1 MSYRRFQLAAN
12 QWSRFIQIITPSLGE
27 LLFMGLLNE
36 AADHVDLEAGHA
48 KNDIKCTLD
57 GRDFTVEVK
66 TAWWHD
72 TNRTLLGHSPLRENQ
87 HPDLGALFGQFDVD
101 PDSASVRELDAGGIT
116 VADDRLFYLLP
127 TTALQKC
134 ARPDGRSLAR
144 SLALERELAPFEVDL
159 SVGLTGEGLLNLLS
173 Q

>member
-1 MSYRRFQLAAN
+1 MESIHSDRYALTGRV
-12 QWSRFIQIITPSLGE
+12 GVC
-27 LLFMGLLNE
+27 GLLNQ
-36 AADHVDLEAGHA
+36 AADHVDFEAGHA

-66 TAWWHD
+66 IAWWHD

-87 HPDLGALFGQFDVD
+87 HPDLVALFGQFDVD

-134 ARPDGRSLAR
+134 ARPGGRSLAR
-144 SLALERELAPFEVDL
+144 SIVLERELAPFEVDL
-159 SVGLTGEGLLNLLS
+159 SVGLSREALLNLLS